1 MAASVVRKRLVF
13 HFIGYDPMPP
23 ESYHRRFVRELDR
36 FRTTWA
42 AGATASAPEP
52 ALGGDALGWRVDA
65 EGPNWRVETD
75 HLLFRWNDV
84 VADANRRPDRER
96 IPRAL
101 AAFAS
106 FVRRGAL
113 WGYLRHGW
121 RYAGFFLYPFVLLAV
136 FALVALAVGAL
147 IGWLAWVGSWAGSC
161 ALGLAAGLGLFWALL
176 HWAAPRLLLPLM
188 LEDWIFAEA
197 YIRGDEAFLE
207 KRLERVARA
216 LNGMATRDADEIVI
230 IGHSLGAVLAIDMLD
245 RALRQNPDLGRCGPA
260 FGLATVGSSVL
271 KIGLHRGAGRF
282 RAAVARV
289 AAQPS
294 LIWADYQALRDVMNF
309 YKTDP
314 MAAMGLPTTGK
325 PIVRPV
331 SLRKMLDPAAFRRM
345 RHRFFR
351 LHCQFISGNDRR
363 APYDYFMLAL
373 GPLPFARQTATPEGA
388 VPSIA
393 PDGALIGADDPAAS
407 LAQAAG
413 Q

>member
-1 MAASVVRKRLVF
+1 MAVSVVRKRLVF

-42 AGATASAPEP
+42 ARATASAPEP
-52 ALGGDALGWRVDA
+52 ALGGDALGWRVEA

-106 FVRRGAL
+106 FVRGGAL

-136 FALVALAVGAL
+136 FALVALALGAL
-147 IGWLAWVGSWAGSC
+147 ISRLAWTGSW

-176 HWAAPRLLLPLM
+176 HWAAPRLSLPLM
-188 LEDWIFAEA
+188 LDDWIFADD
-197 YIRGDEAFLE
+197 YVRGHETFLE
-207 KRLERVARA
+207 ERLERVARA
-216 LNGMATRDADEIVI
+216 LNGMTTRDADEILI
-230 IGHSLGAVLAIDMLD
+230 IGHSLGAVLAVDMLD
-245 RALRQNPDLGRCGPA
+245 RALRQNPDLGRRGPA

-314 MAAMGLPTTGK
+314 MAAMGLPSTGK

-373 GPLPFARQTATPEGA
+373 GPVPFARQAAKPEGA
-388 VPSIA
+388 TDCIA
-393 PDGALIGADDPAAS
+393 PDGALIRAGEAAVP
-407 LAQAAG
+407 LAQAAVR
-413 Q
+413 